1 MNGRHRILI
10 NPAPCRGYADTVYW
24 FFRSTAVR
32 PILLAYFRVRVIGR
46 ENLPRRG
53 AAILASNHLAFVDSL
68 FIPSVAPRKI
78 TYLVGSNY
86 FTKSGLLGRL
96 LGWFLKQIGMLP
108 IDRTGGS
115 AAKASL
121 DLGLQVLSENGL
133 IGIYPEGTRS
143 RDGKMHRGRTG
154 VARLALE
161 AGVPLVPVAIQ
172 GTDKILQKGK
182 RLPQRVDITITIGRP
197 LRFETVVG
205 DHDAKQ
211 LRAVTDEVM
220 GAIRALTPQEYVD
233 AYAVSTR
240 D

>member
-1 MNGRHRILI
+1 MCRILGH
-10 NPAPCRGYADTVYW
+10 PGRRRRYADTVYW
-24 FFRSTAVR
+24 FLRLTVVR
-32 PILLAYFRVRVIGR
+32 PVLFGYLRVRVLGR

-53 AAILASNHLAFVDSL
+53 AAILVSNHLAFVDSL
-68 FIPSVAPRKI
+68 ILPSVVPRKI

-96 LGWFLKQIGMLP
+96 MGWFLKQIGMLP
-108 IDRTGGS
+108 IDRAGGS
-115 AAKASL
+115 AAKAAL

-143 RDGKMHRGRTG
+143 KDGKMHKGRTG

-161 AGVPLVPVAIQ
+161 AGVPLVPASIQ
-172 GTDKILQKGK
+172 GTDRILQKGK
-182 RLPQRVDITITIGRP
+182 RFPQRAEITITIGQP
-197 LRFETVVG
+197 LFFETVVG
-205 DHDAKQ
+205 DHDAAR

-233 AYAVSTR
+233 AYAVSSGG
-240 D
+240 